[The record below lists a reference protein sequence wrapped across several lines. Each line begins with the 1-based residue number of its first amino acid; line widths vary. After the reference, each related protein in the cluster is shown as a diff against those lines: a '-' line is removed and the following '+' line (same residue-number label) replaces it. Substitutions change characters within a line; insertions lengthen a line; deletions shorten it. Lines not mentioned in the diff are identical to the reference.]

1 MKIHRHPSALRARY
15 ERLESDLKPMRDAL
29 VLHWVYSQ
37 VNDLQTLRTFMSSHV
52 FAVWDFMSLLKTLQN
67 RLTCMSTPWYP
78 PEDAV
83 SARLIN
89 EINLE
94 EETDEVRTGLYMSH
108 FELYLRSMEELGS
121 DREPIDTFLGRL
133 RSGETIDVASEN
145 LTVPKP
151 TTNFVQHTLET
162 TQKLTHEVAASFL
175 FGREAII
182 PGMFREILDR
192 EVVSGKT
199 NRQSR
204 EFVRKLQ
211 RKIQAIILYPQRD
224 DLHKARPVSPGKN
237 LLQLYLDRHI
247 ELDEGAHG
255 PMAAELL
262 MHLCGND
269 EQKWI
274 EATEAGKSALTAR
287 HKMWDGVAKQLV
299 SGTPGAAADSKSVI
313 DLTSK
318 LGRARSS

>member
-108 FELYLRSMEELGS
+108 FELYLRSMEELGA
-121 DREPIDTFLGRL
+121 DREPIDTLGRL
-133 RSGETIDVASEN
+133 RSGETIDIAAEN

-151 TTNFVQHTLET
+151 TTDLCSTPCRPLRNSPMKWLP
-162 TQKLTHEVAASFL
+162 A
-175 FGREAII
+175 
-182 PGMFREILDR
+182 
-192 EVVSGKT
+192 
-199 NRQSR
+199 
-204 EFVRKLQ
+204 FVR
-211 RKIQAIILYPQRD
+211 
-224 DLHKARPVSPGKN
+224 
-237 LLQLYLDRHI
+237 
-247 ELDEGAHG
+247 
-255 PMAAELL
+255 
-262 MHLCGND
+262 
-269 EQKWI
+269 
-274 EATEAGKSALTAR
+274 
-287 HKMWDGVAKQLV
+287 
-299 SGTPGAAADSKSVI
+299 
-313 DLTSK
+313 
-318 LGRARSS
+318 